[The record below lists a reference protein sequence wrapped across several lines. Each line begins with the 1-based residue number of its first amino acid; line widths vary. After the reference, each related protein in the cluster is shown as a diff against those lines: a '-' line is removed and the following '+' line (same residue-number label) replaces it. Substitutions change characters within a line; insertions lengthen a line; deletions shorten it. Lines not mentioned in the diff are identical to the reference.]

1 MKKLIAL
8 LLSLTL
14 LMSCAALADI
24 EVRDFPAVPEDYS
37 KVVDPANPLKTIYS
51 GAFQVPVAVG
61 EAERRAVVYLA
72 EDFAQTQGFVMI
84 VPASGTTPEQAL
96 EDGGWKA
103 VADTN
108 GLYLMVLDTSEAA
121 ADADFLDAAT
131 SLADTRNYWRQPE
144 GRNYLAAYGDSADAA
159 LAFVEGYLPNVWAGV
174 AVFGDLSITA
184 ADIKNEAGVELPV
197 WLFAAE
203 MNENEEALVELFK
216 GFNGCTDEVFSNA
229 AADRIYF
236 PNPKVNDLLLNDQP
250 VSQVRVTVKED
261 AAALNAERAAA
272 VYDFFKLATR
282 EVGYGAKAIRTPHDI
297 SDWGATVETVEID
310 GITRSWIQ
318 YVPTRLR
325 ETADGKA
332 PLLVAVHGAALN
344 GEYFAERTGFIRLAE
359 EFGFIVAFPT
369 GSISTGIAPSWNISK
384 AEDQWDD
391 VGFIQAMIEKIKAE
405 QPVDAARVYY
415 YGHSMGGMFMQQ
427 LVGYLDGTFAAVC
440 ATGCAFKNITVQPY
454 EHVTPV
460 WVIMGEND
468 FFGTKIE
475 SEDAQQLIAAFK
487 GYNHAKDEGIAFRAG
502 RFENYEWCDES
513 GMPVVRYTIAD
524 DMPHTGT
531 LDEGILF
538 FNWLSRYSRGE
549 DGSVAYGAGIWN
561 AR

>member
-1 MKKLIAL
+1 MKKWIAL
-8 LLSLTL
+8 LLSVMM
-14 LMSCAALADI
+14 LMSCTALADI
-24 EVRDFPAVPEDYS
+24 EVKDFPPVPEDYS

-51 GAFQVPVAVG
+51 GAYQVKVAVG
-61 EAERRAVVYLA
+61 ETERRAVVYLA

-84 VPASGTTPEQAL
+84 VPATGVTPEQAL
-96 EDGGWKA
+96 EEGGWKA
-103 VADTN
+103 VADAN
-108 GLYLMVLDTSEAA
+108 GLYLMVLDTAEAA
-121 ADADFLDAAT
+121 VDADFLNAAT
-131 SLADTRNYWRQPE
+131 SLADTRDYWRQPE
-144 GRNYLAAYGDSADAA
+144 GRNYLAAYGDNADAA
-159 LAFVEGYLPNVWAGV
+159 LAFVEGYLPNVWAGI
-174 AVFGDLSITA
+174 ALFGDLSIGA
-184 ADIKNEAGVELPV
+184 ADIKNEAGIELPV
-197 WLFAAE
+197 WLFASE

-216 GFNGCTDEVFSNA
+216 GYNGCTDEAFSNA
-229 AADRIYF
+229 EADRIYF

-261 AAALNAERAAA
+261 AAALSADRAAA
-272 VYDFFKLATR
+272 VYSFFKLATR

-297 SDWGATVETVEID
+297 ADWGATVEKIEID

-318 YVPTRLR
+318 YVPSKLR

-332 PLLVAVHGAALN
+332 PLLVCVHGAALN

-359 EFGFIVAFPT
+359 EFGFIIAFPT
-369 GSISTGIAPSWNISK
+369 GSISTGIAPSWNTNK

-391 VGFIQAMIEKIKAE
+391 VGFIQAMIDDIKAK
-405 QPVDAARVYY
+405 QPVDASRVYY
-415 YGHSMGGMFMQQ
+415 YGHSMGGMFLQK

-440 ATGCAFKNITVQPY
+440 ATGCAFKSVTVEPF
-454 EHVTPV
+454 EKVTPF
-460 WVIMGEND
+460 WVVMGEFD

-502 RFENYEWCDES
+502 RFENYEWSDES
-513 GMPVVRYTIAD
+513 GMPVFRYTIAD
-524 DMPHTGT
+524 EMPHTGT

-538 FNWLSRYSRGE
+538 FNWLSRYSRNE
-549 DGSVAYGAGIWN
+549 DGTVAYGAGIWN